1 MRKSRPVLVT
11 ASVLLVVFLIGSV
24 GMLRLVDAARPQ
36 ATLQEV
42 LFISSPKV
50 LKRLSLGYDG
60 LLADVY
66 WTRAVQYFGG
76 NLGQGGRR
84 FDLLAPL
91 LEITTTLDPHLLVA
105 YQFGGNFLAPAPPN
119 GAGMPDRAIALM
131 NYGIQNNPDDWHLYY
146 QLGFIYYMDLKDYK
160 NAADAFERGSK
171 VPQAHPFLK
180 VLAANMA
187 QHAGDIQMARV
198 LWTTTY
204 ENTQDKHVRA
214 NAIAHLRALQVDD
227 DVAHIQSEVSL
238 YGQKTGQLPASMAS
252 LVSARLLPRIPLDPD
267 GNPYVLTAE
276 GRVLVRNPDD
286 FPFIT
291 KGTPPGY
298 QAPSPKEFLE
308 KLMQRLP

>member
-1 MRKSRPVLVT
+1 MRGSRT
-11 ASVLLVVFLIGSV
+11 ITIAASVLMVVCLAGSV
-24 GMLRLVDAARPQ
+24 GFLKLVDAARPQ

-76 NLGQGGRR
+76 HIADRVNQ
-84 FDLLAPL
+84 FELLAPL
-91 LEITTTLDPHLLVA
+91 LEITTTLDPQLLVA

-119 GAGMPDRAIALM
+119 GAGMPERAIALM
-131 NYGIQNNPDDWHLYY
+131 DYGIQNNPDDWHLYY

-171 VPQAHPFLK
+171 VPHAHPVLR

-187 QHAGDIQMARV
+187 QHAGDTQMAGA
-198 LWTTTY
+198 LWTMTY
-204 ENTQDKHVRA
+204 QNTEDKQVRA
-214 NAIAHLRALQVDD
+214 NAVAHLRALRVDE
-227 DVAHIQSEVSL
+227 DVAHIQNYVSL
-238 YGQKTGQLPASMAS
+238 YGQKTGQLPSSMAS
-252 LVSARLLPRIPLDPD
+252 LVIAGVLPGTPLDPN
-267 GNPYVLTAE
+267 GNPYVLNAD

-298 QAPSPKEFLE
+298 EAPSPKQSLE
-308 KLMQRLP
+308 KIMQQLP

>member
-1 MRKSRPVLVT
+1 MSGSRTITIT
-11 ASVLLVVFLIGSV
+11 ASFLLVVCLAGSV
-24 GMLRLVDAARPQ
+24 GFLKLVDASRPQ

-76 NLGQGGRR
+76 HVADRVSH

-171 VPQAHPFLK
+171 VPHAHPFLR

-187 QHAGDIQMARV
+187 QHAGEIRMAQA

-204 ENTQDKHVRA
+204 QNTEDKHVRA
-214 NAIAHLRALQVDD
+214 NAIAHLRALRVDD
-227 DVAHIQSEVSL
+227 DVAHIQNDVTL
-238 YGQKTGQLPASMAS
+238 YGQKAGQLPSSMAS
-252 LVSARLLPRIPLDPD
+252 LVSAGLLPGIPLDPD
-267 GNPYVLTAE
+267 GKPYVLSAD
-276 GRVLVRNPDD
+276 GLVLVRNPDD

-298 QAPSPKEFLE
+298 KAPAPNQYLE
-308 KLMQRLP
+308 KIMRQLP